1 MKNAD
6 IHQYIQ
12 SLRLHLLHMSRVS
25 QRAVDY
31 SIKAF
36 SLGSAEACTNVR
48 DAADEINIFHRKI
61 AEISS
66 DLLLMELPVESDLRF
81 ALSAARIGNALLSVY
96 IHASE
101 IATNSIHLQ
110 KNGRT
115 AGYVGLTRMG
125 DVVNSLMRLCVVA
138 LFDEEVKQA
147 ETVLHHRGEARLFE
161 LAFYDWY
168 RGIDRRL
175 GTKASCELAIA
186 NGISQMAKQTQEIA
200 EAVLFWLEGTE
211 DEPVTDIICE
221 LEFELRKQKAVTIP
235 DGMEHFLLSIDACF
249 ANASLWCRFVGDQYP
264 RS

>member
-1 MKNAD
+1 MKHTD

-12 SLRLHLLHMSRVS
+12 SLRLHLLYMSRVS
-25 QRAVDY
+25 QRATDY

-48 DAADEINIFHRKI
+48 DAADEINILHRKI

-66 DLLLMELPVESDLRF
+66 ELLLMDLPAESDLRF

-101 IATNSIHLQ
+101 IAANSMHLQ
-110 KNGRT
+110 KNGPT

-138 LFDEEVKQA
+138 LFDEEVKHA
-147 ETVLHHRGEARLFE
+147 ETVLHHRGGARLFD
-161 LAFYDWY
+161 LAFYDWD
-168 RGIDRRL
+168 RGFDRRL
-175 GTKASCELAIA
+175 RTQASCELAIT
-186 NGISQMAKQTQEIA
+186 NDLSQMAKQTQEIA

-211 DEPVTDIICE
+211 GEPATNIIREPE
-221 LEFELRKQKAVTIP
+221 LELREQKAVTIP
-235 DGMEHFLLSIDACF
+235 DGMENFLLSIDACVVN
-249 ANASLWCRFVGDQYP
+249 ANFWYRL
-264 RS
+264 